1 MVQACL
7 YASRSSVISYFGYFL
22 DKIKIKIKKYP
33 KMVKKKIKIYLSME
47 TEIT

>member
-33 KMVKKKIKIYLSME
+33 KMVKKKKIYLSME